1 MLLWNPSKALFN
13 HLQLVRLAISVIFT
27 FIMIVILV
35 GECRQRCDRR
45 CCAIRSFAGQHHFL
59 QCYAIL
65 LQHVHA
71 NGAVAG
77 QSAFGQIELESL
89 PPSTSAWNCLLHV
102 HSLPMASEKLSVG
115 ETERSQS
122 SFHLLPLYFLSSLW
136 LFAQTL
142 ICCLQPATWVLIKH
156 LSIYILN
163 VWCAEIFLLCAH
175 DLVKSLLQVRSLW
188 LLQTHSLGSGLF

>member
-1 MLLWNPSKALFN
+1 MKSLQSTLQPSSTGQTRHLRDLYLYHDRHSCRWVQAAMWPSVLCYSQLRRPTSLSPMLYHSSPACSCKWSSCWAKCLWTDWAWKSSTIHQCMKLPSSRTQPPDGKWE
-13 HLQLVRLAISVIFT
+13 T
-27 FIMIVILV
+27 FCRWDREKPKQFPPASIV
-35 GECRQRCDRR
+35 
-45 CCAIRSFAGQHHFL
+45 
-59 QCYAIL
+59 
-65 LQHVHA
+65 
-71 NGAVAG
+71 
-77 QSAFGQIELESL
+77 L
-89 PPSTSAWNCLLHV
+89 P
-102 HSLPMASEKLSVG
+102 
-115 ETERSQS
+115 QQ
-122 SFHLLPLYFLSSLW
+122 SLW